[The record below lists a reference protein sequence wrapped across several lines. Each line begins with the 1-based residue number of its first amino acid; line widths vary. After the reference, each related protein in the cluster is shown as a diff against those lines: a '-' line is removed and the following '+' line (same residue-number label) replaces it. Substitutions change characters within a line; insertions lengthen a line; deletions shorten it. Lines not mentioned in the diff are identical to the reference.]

1 MRYLSIFKSVET
13 GVPPTQEEMATMGQL
28 IEKYVRAGHLI
39 STEGCLPSRLGMR
52 VRRDGEKTKITDG
65 PFTEAKEVVGGFAIF
80 NVESK
85 EQMVELCKE
94 FLDVVGDGEC
104 EVRQLYEAPALSE
117 APAARA

>member
-13 GVPPTQEEMATMGQL
+13 GVPPTQQEMAAMGQL
-28 IEKYVRAGHLI
+28 IEKYMRAGHLI

-52 VRRDGEKTKITDG
+52 IRRDGSKTKITDG

-80 NVESK
+80 NVDSK

-94 FLDVVGDGEC
+94 FLDVVGEGEC
-104 EVRQLYEAPALSE
+104 EVRQLYEAPALAE
-117 APAARA
+117 ANARA